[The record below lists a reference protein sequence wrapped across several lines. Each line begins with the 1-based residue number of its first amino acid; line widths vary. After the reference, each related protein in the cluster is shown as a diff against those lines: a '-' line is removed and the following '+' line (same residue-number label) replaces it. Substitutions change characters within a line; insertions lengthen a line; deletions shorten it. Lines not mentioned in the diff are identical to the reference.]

1 MIVEIARW
9 ITLIAGAGFGVAAI
23 LALYRLTMGP
33 SILDRMIASDVL
45 VTTLMLVVGAE
56 MVINKHSNTVGL
68 MILLAATSV
77 LATILVAIYVK
88 RRRHV
93 EPAEEDTDHAG

>member
-1 MIVEIARW
+1 MIDDIARW
-9 ITLIAGAGFGVAAI
+9 ITLIAGAGFGIAAI

-33 SILDRMIASDVL
+33 SILDRMIASDML

-88 RRRHV
+88 RRKHS
-93 EPAEEDTDHAG
+93 EPRAEESNHGG